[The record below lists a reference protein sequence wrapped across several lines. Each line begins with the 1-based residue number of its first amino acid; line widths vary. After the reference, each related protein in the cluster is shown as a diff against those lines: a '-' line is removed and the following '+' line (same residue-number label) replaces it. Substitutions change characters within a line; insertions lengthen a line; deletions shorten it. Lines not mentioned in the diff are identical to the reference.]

1 MMAKKEKEMPK
12 ENTINIFGKE
22 YTQKDLDALSPEQKA
37 FLQHRQDLMNK
48 VERASFNLTQL
59 RIGLKGCEDA
69 LIETGMEV
77 VEKKTA

>member
-1 MMAKKEKEMPK
+1 MAKKEKEVPK
-12 ENTINIFGKE
+12 INIFGKE
-22 YTQKDLDALSPEQKA
+22 YTQEDLDALTPEQKT

-77 VEKKTA
+77 VKEKEEK

>member
-1 MMAKKEKEMPK
+1 MAKKEKEVPK
-12 ENTINIFGKE
+12 INIFGKE
-22 YTQKDLDALSPEQKA
+22 YSQEDLDALGPEQKA

-69 LIETGMEV
+69 LKETGMEV
-77 VEKKTA
+77 VKEEKEK